1 MAGSKVKTE
10 EVARLDTLPA
20 RVWAW
25 YKSLWTWGRSWF
37 YFRVGLFLFVS
48 FQLESKGG
56 LVKRFH
62 TLDTTCGHEPLPA
75 NQSGVKVLVAGFAK
89 MGTRTLSRTLY
100 ELGMDHSYHG
110 EEFLIHAWS
119 QHSVDFWAR
128 PENGARVPPTGAP
141 WKKSYSDLRV
151 LRDTSPEKLAFLYSR
166 CRVDAQAF
174 DGIEELFWP
183 TLAVSPGAK
192 VIMLNW
198 RTFTEATKSLKA
210 FLFMF
215 IPFIMSMGLLDSS
228 LVALPWGVFF
238 PIVEYLSG
246 NQIQEFLRSG
256 GPPLNQYQWPYQ
268 MLWLRMVATARL
280 TSHWFMGLCMW
291 DRMSDKKY
299 AEFFAQIERVVP
311 PEQRISFDP
320 RKNTY
325 EDLCKFLELKE
336 CKRSGKIP
344 RAINMGNHERDFP
357 LCFWT
362 CVPIWLFFHWLNW
375 RIVSFV
381 LGPPWRWVCRVV
393 PPLAL
398 RARDDLRKRLK
409 AE

>member
-1 MAGSKVKTE
+1 VKTE

-110 EEFLIHAWS
+110 EEFLVNAWA
-119 QHSVDFWAR
+119 QHSKDFWAR
-128 PENGARVPPTGAP
+128 PENGAMSPPKCG
-141 WKKSYSDLRV
+141 LRGKLAADMTV
-151 LRDTSPEKLAFLYSR
+151 LNNTSPEQLALLYSR

-174 DGIEELFWP
+174 DGIERLFWP
-183 TLAVSPGAK
+183 TLEVSPGAK
-192 VIMLNW
+192 VIVLNW
-198 RTFTEATKSLKA
+198 RTYAQLRKSMRHFSRM
-210 FLFMF
+210 FL
-215 IPFIMSMGLLDSS
+215 PFIMFTGLLASS
-228 LVALPWGVFF
+228 LVMLPWGIFF
-238 PIVEYLSG
+238 PIFEYLSG
-246 NQIQEFLRSG
+246 GQIDEFLRTGS
-256 GPPLNQYQWPYQ
+256 PPLNQHQWPLL
-268 MLWLRMVATARL
+268 MLWIRMTGNARM
-280 TSHWFMGLCMW
+280 TSHWFCGLSMW
-291 DRMSDKKY
+291 RFLTQERMTN
-299 AEFFAQIERVVP
+299 FFAEIHRAVP
-311 PEQRISFDP
+311 PERRMDFDP

-357 LCFWT
+357 LAFWT

-375 RIVSFV
+375 RIAGLV
-381 LGPPWRWVCRVV
+381 LGPPWRWACRVV
-393 PPLAL
+393 PLLAR
-398 RARDDLRKRLK
+398 RAREGLRGRLK
-409 AE
+409 AA